1 MKTLNSKA
9 LDNRKKAME
18 SSKKIVK
25 DYNIFTAPLEVKQKR
40 AMLGATCGT
49 VGVLA
54 GGVFYIVKS
63 YNIAAGLIIGGVV
76 TLGVNLATSKVL
88 SKK

>member
-1 MKTLNSKA
+1 MKTLNNRA
-9 LDNRKKAME
+9 LDARKKAME

-25 DYNIFTAPLEVKQKR
+25 DYKVFTAPLEVKQKR
-40 AMLGATCGT
+40 AILGATCGT
-49 VGVLA
+49 VGVLV
-54 GGVFYIVKS
+54 GGAFYVVKS
-63 YNIAAGLIIGGVV
+63 YNIATGLVIGGVV